1 MRYKHKQ
8 VKSKSSLCSHQ
19 LSHHPQ
25 KTSELVRGGISPGC
39 LEGNPTLA
47 SRGRR
52 VRQKM
57 KPMPFSFSQLV
68 PQLAM
73 HVAMH
78 ATRILL
84 YSLNKRTIEP
94 ARQIARRTTRARN
107 AQFRLRRE
115 LPAPGT
121 KGGLFCACV
130 ESRNLT

>member
-1 MRYKHKQ
+1 
-8 VKSKSSLCSHQ
+8 
-19 LSHHPQ
+19 
-25 KTSELVRGGISPGC
+25 
-39 LEGNPTLA
+39 
-47 SRGRR
+47 

-68 PQLAM
+68 SQLAM

-115 LPAPGT
+115 LPAPAL
-121 KGGLFCACV
+121 KGGSSQTTKKSN
-130 ESRNLT
+130 EK